1 MPEILIVAAAF
12 ERADQILLTRR
23 APDQPEPG
31 YWEFPGGKVETGE
44 TPAEALRREI
54 REELG
59 VEVEVGP
66 VVTLATFEGKL
77 MQVYRVTRW
86 QGKLTL
92 SVHDE
97 MAWVKRS
104 ALASYRLHELDIQVA
119 AALNR
124 PSSRRVARF
133 RLKRRPAAAVR
144 AGHPWV
150 FRDALG
156 PADFPEGQWLELFDE
171 GPPLGLG
178 IFQKEGGLAVRMLGA
193 ARPDLSAL
201 VKRAARKKSALLRET
216 DAFRLLNG
224 ESDGVPGVVIDVYGT
239 VAVLQT
245 YTAGVDALG
254 RAALRAARRQQH
266 LTAGVWKFPTRRADS
281 LAQSFRV
288 MWGTPPELVQFRE
301 GELQLAA
308 DLGGQKSG
316 TFLDLRGL
324 RRWLASQNLEGQ
336 RVLNLFSY
344 TGAAGLAC
352 CLAGAR
358 EVVNVDQA
366 QASLDFGAQH
376 HAHPAQRWLNRD
388 LFADLKTLGQG
399 WDLIIVDPPSMASTT
414 EQVPKALAIY
424 KRLYKALPDMLT
436 AEGLVVACCCTSRI
450 SSSQFERTLGMRVL
464 DRLPME
470 LDHKPRFAEADYL
483 KVMLAQPESS

>member
-1 MPEILIVAAAF
+1 MKFIVAAAF

-31 YWEFPGGKVETGE
+31 YWEFPGGKVEPGE
-44 TPAEALRREI
+44 TPTEALRREI

-59 VEVEVGP
+59 VEVELGP
-66 VVTLATFEGKL
+66 VVTLASVAGL
-77 MQVYRVTRW
+77 RMQVYRVTRW
-86 QGKLTL
+86 QGRFTLT
-92 SVHDE
+92 VHDE

-104 ALASYRLHELDIQVA
+104 ELASYRLHELDVQVA

-144 AGHPWV
+144 GGHPWV
-150 FRDALG
+150 FREALG
-156 PADFPEGQWLELFDE
+156 PADFPEGQWLELFEE
-171 GPPLGLG
+171 GPLGLG
-178 IFQKEGGLAVRMLGA
+178 IFQREGGLAVRMIG
-193 ARPDLSAL
+193 ARPDLPAL
-201 VKRAARKKSALLRET
+201 VRRAARKKAPLLRET

-224 ESDGVPGVVIDVYGT
+224 ESDGVPGVVIDVYGE

-266 LTAGVWKFPTRRADS
+266 LTTGVWKFPTRRADA
-281 LAQSFRV
+281 LARSFRV
-288 MWGTPPELVQFRE
+288 MWGTPPELVRFRE

-324 RRWLASQNLEGQ
+324 RRWLSGQ
-336 RVLNLFSY
+336 DLTGKRVLNLFSY

-388 LFADLKTLGQG
+388 IFADLKTLGQG

-414 EQVPKALAIY
+414 EHVPKALAIY
-424 KRLYKALPDMLT
+424 KRLYKAIPEMLT

-450 SSSQFERTLGMRVL
+450 AAGQFERTLGMRVL

-470 LDHKPRFAEADYL
+470 LDHKPRFSEADYL

>member
-1 MPEILIVAAAF
+1 MRLIVAAAF
-12 ERADQILLTRR
+12 ERADQVLLTRR

-31 YWEFPGGKVETGE
+31 FWEFPGGKVEPDE
-44 TPAEALRREI
+44 TPAAALAREI

-59 VEVEVGP
+59 VEIEVGP
-66 VVTLATFEGKL
+66 VVTLASHGDKR

-86 QGKLTL
+86 HGKLAPT
-92 SVHDE
+92 VHDE
-97 MAWVKRS
+97 IAWVKRS
-104 ALASYRLHELDIQVA
+104 ELASYRLHELDVQVA
-119 AALNR
+119 AALTR
-124 PSSRRVARF
+124 PCPSSRRVARF
-133 RLKRRPAAAVR
+133 RLPRRPAAAVR

-150 FRDALG
+150 FREALG
-156 PADFPEGQWLELFDE
+156 PADFPEGQWLELFE
-171 GPPLGLG
+171 QQPLGYG
-178 IFQKEGGLAVRMLGA
+178 VFQAEGGLAVRMLGPEPPRGPFLQA
-193 ARPDLSAL
+193 VVR
-201 VKRAARKKSALLRET
+201 RAARKKAPLLRET

-224 ESDGVPGVVIDVYGT
+224 ESDGLPGVVVDVYGS

-254 RAALRAARRQQH
+254 RAALREARRQQH
-266 LTAGVWKFPTRRADS
+266 LTAGVWKFPARRADDR
-281 LAQSFRV
+281 AQTVRV
-288 MWGTPPELVQFRE
+288 MWGTPPEVVTFRE
-301 GELQLAA
+301 GALTLAA

-324 RRWLASQNLEGQ
+324 RRWLSAQNLEGA

-366 QASLDFGAQH
+366 QGSLDFGARH

-388 LFADLKTLGQG
+388 IFADLKTLGPG
-399 WDLIIVDPPSMASTT
+399 FDLIIVDPPSMVSNQ

-424 KRLYKALPDMLT
+424 KRLYKQLPAMLT
-436 AEGLVVACCCTSRI
+436 AEGRVVACCCTSRI
-450 SSSQFERTLGMRVL
+450 SAAQFEKTLGMRVL
-464 DRLPME
+464 QRLPME
-470 LDHKPRFAEADYL
+470 LDHRPRFPEADYL
-483 KVMLAQPESS
+483 KVMLAKP